1 MAYEDLWRIAA
12 AFMDSYYRQQGFNLQ
27 KEELEA
33 QRGFTE
39 RRLAVA
45 EKTFNLNESNIKFQ
59 QALDQTKSDILEAK
73 EGRDVIAAG
82 EVTELHE
89 INLATAEIQKQF
101 AERVERAKIASFEAS
116 TAASLAAIAAAPT
129 KGQKDEIEKATLAY
143 NEIAQ
148 ALGSALETGDYE
160 VFREALINNVFSP
173 AQIPSKEVFDFNV
186 EQAKDPKNPDLLYQY
201 MNKLIIDKVFSTYQ
215 GASQNKTLVEGFG
228 PTSTLEDLLRPPSS
242 PTRLGGGFGKKE
254 AFEFFDIQR
263 PQDRLPP
270 GSLGPKA

>member
-1 MAYEDLWRIAA
+1 MAYEDMWRIAI
-12 AFMDSYYRQQGFNLQ
+12 AFMDSYYRQQGFSLQ

-45 EKTFNLNESNIKFQ
+45 EKTFNLNESNIGFQ

-82 EVTELHE
+82 ETTELHGV
-89 INLATAEIQKQF
+89 NLATAEIQKQF

-143 NEIAQ
+143 NEIAR
-148 ALGSALETGDYE
+148 ALGSALETGDYK

-186 EQAKDPKNPDLLYQY
+186 EQAKDPKNPDLLYRY

-242 PTRLGGGFGKKE
+242 PTSLGRGFGQIK
-254 AFEFFDIQR
+254 APAGNSFF
-263 PQDRLPP
+263 
-270 GSLGPKA
+270 GGPVSIENGLKVGI